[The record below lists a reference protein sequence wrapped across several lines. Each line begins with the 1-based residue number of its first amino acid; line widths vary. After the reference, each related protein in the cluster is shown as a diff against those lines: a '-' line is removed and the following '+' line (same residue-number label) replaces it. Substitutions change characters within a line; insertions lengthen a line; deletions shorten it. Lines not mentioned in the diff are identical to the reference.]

1 MTAARRSLWLSLGD
15 SYLMLVLQLV
25 STMIIAR
32 VLTPAEIGVFAIAAV
47 FSSLAS
53 MFRDFGIGEYMIQ
66 ERELTS
72 EKISAALALNIIV
85 SWAMAGAMYVAAPSV
100 AGFYANEGV
109 ARVMRVQAFG
119 FLLVPFGAVTM
130 AWFRREMN
138 LTPVMICNVAGNIT
152 GFIVSVSLA
161 LHGFGYMSLAW
172 SAVAAIA
179 VTVTLSVAFRPATFP
194 RWPSLKGFREVF
206 NFSKFVSLMYIVGQL
221 GKGAPEMI
229 IGRAAGVVD
238 VAMFSRG
245 NGMVE
250 MFNRLV
256 MRSVMMVCM
265 PYFAKSDREQ
275 GSIAAAY
282 VRSVSYLTAV
292 GWPFLAFLGIAA
304 FAAIRII
311 YGPRWDDAVQL
322 AQVLCLA
329 CAVELV
335 HVMSREALLARGLA
349 KDANTLQT
357 LLLVAQV
364 LGLTM
369 VLPFGLQGAVWGLA
383 AAAAAGV
390 FLSQWFLA
398 RGIGLRASDLVRACL
413 PSAYVSLLAA
423 TPTAIWALIDGVNL
437 ENYLT
442 FGFGG
447 GSLTAL
453 TWLVA
458 IHVLRHPIVD
468 ELAPIKRRL
477 AGWVGVSR

>member
-1 MTAARRSLWLSLGD
+1 VNPTRRSLWLSLAD
-15 SYLMLVLQLV
+15 SYLMLALQVV

-66 ERELTS
+66 ERELS
-72 EKISAALALNIIV
+72 SAKISAALALNILV
-85 SWAMAGAMYVAAPSV
+85 SWAMALAMFVAAPWV

-109 ARVMRVQAFG
+109 AHVMRVQAIG
-119 FLLVPFGAVTM
+119 FLFVPFGAVTM

-138 LTPVMICNVAGNIT
+138 MRPVMICNVAGNVT
-152 GFIVSVSLA
+152 GFVVAVSMA
-161 LHGFGYMSLAW
+161 LLGVGYMSLAW
-172 SAVAAIA
+172 SAVAAIV
-179 VTVTLSVAFRPATFP
+179 VTVTLSVWFRPASFP
-194 RWPSLKGFREVF
+194 RWPSLKAFDEVF
-206 NFSKFVSLMYIVGQL
+206 HFSKFASLMYIVAQM

-229 IGRAAGVVD
+229 IGRAGGVVE

-256 MRSVMMVCM
+256 MRSVMTICM
-265 PYFAKSDREQ
+265 PYFAKSDRED
-275 GSIAAAY
+275 GSISAAY

-311 YGPRWDDAVQL
+311 YGPRWDDAVPL
-322 AQVLCLA
+322 AQVLCAA
-329 CAVELV
+329 CAIELV

-349 KDANTLQT
+349 KDANTLQM
-357 LLLVAQV
+357 LLVVLQV
-364 LGLTM
+364 FGVCM
-369 VLPFGLQGAVWGLA
+369 VLPFGLMGAVWGVAGA
-383 AAAAAGV
+383 AAMGV
-390 FLSQWFLA
+390 LVSQWFLA
-398 RGIGLRASDLVRACL
+398 RGIGLRTADLVRACT
-413 PSAYVSLLAA
+413 PSALACLLAA
-423 TPTAIWALIDGVNL
+423 APAALWALLEGVGL
-437 ENYLT
+437 HNYLA

-447 GSLTAL
+447 GLLTAV
-453 TWLVA
+453 TWLLA
-458 IHVLRHPIVD
+458 IHVLHHPIVE

-477 AGWVGVSR
+477 ARWVRPAA